1 MSDSSRL
8 VFGVIPESAWG
19 TTPADARQNVRITGE
34 SLGQSMNTTTS
45 NEINATAQ
53 NADVIRT
60 AIEAA
65 GNIDFE
71 LSYGNLDVLMTGVM
85 RSDWST
91 AINISADT
99 SIAAAATGNKY
110 TSASTDFTTKN
121 ITPGQWIKVS
131 GFSNAANN
139 GYKRVISLDADELF
153 VEVMGTALVNESA
166 TPAITITGSRIYNG
180 TTAKSFTLEK
190 QMTDITQFMSFTG
203 MRVGTFDL
211 NIQPGSIITGSMGF
225 QGKQG
230 ARGTATVGTGS
241 AVAAPTNSIMNA
253 VDNVSLIKEGDAA
266 TTLKLTQL
274 SFSLNNALRP
284 QPVIGSLPNSGIGSG
299 TVEVTGSIAAYFD
312 SAAAAM
318 YDKYLAD
325 TPSSLAFLLSD
336 AAGNAYM
343 MEMKQLKLTDAQIVA
358 GGKDQ
363 DILFNANITAYMDPS
378 FATTLEINRFAA

>member
-19 TTPADARQNVRITGE
+19 TTPASARENVRITGE

-60 AIEAA
+60 AIEAS

-71 LSYGNLDVLMTGVM
+71 LSYGNLDTLMTGVM
-85 RSDWST
+85 RNDWST
-91 AINISADT
+91 AVNISADT
-99 SIAAAATGNKY
+99 SIAAVNSTNRY
-110 TSASTDFTTKN
+110 TSGSTDFTTKN
-121 ITPGQWIKVS
+121 ISVGQWIKVS
-131 GFSNAANN
+131 GFSNANNN
-139 GYKRVISLDADELF
+139 GYKRVSAVAAGYIQ
-153 VEVMGTALVNESA
+153 VEVMGAALADESA
-166 TPAITITGSRIYNG
+166 TPAITIKGSRIYNG

-230 ARGTATVGTGS
+230 ARGTSTVGTGS

-253 VDNVSLIKEGDAA
+253 VDNVSLIKENDVA

-299 TVEVTGSIAAYFD
+299 TVEVTGTIAAYFD
-312 SAAAAM
+312 STAAAL

-325 TPSSLAFLLSD
+325 TPTSLAFLLSD

-343 MEMKQLKLTDAQIVA
+343 VEMKQLKLTDAQIVA

-363 DILFNANITAYMDPS
+363 DILFNANLTAYMDPTY
-378 FATTLEINRFAA
+378 ATTLEFNRFAA